1 MTEREKIEKELLLDI
16 VLESSKWRLSE
27 GDDRD
32 CIRLEVEQR
41 LGKYMGIS
49 PEVVDGREQ
58 SVVERGL
65 AKQKAKSG
73 SRQGKVKDDRMRI
86 MYKGHRITIDK
97 EKLVKTPNMHSRTG
111 YVWRPAP
118 GVNLDDYIHPR
129 SVDNAGTDN

>member
-1 MTEREKIEKELLLDI
+1 MTERERIEKELLLDI

-49 PEVVDGREQ
+49 PEIIDGREQ

-65 AKQKAKSG
+65 AKAAAKAG
-73 SRQGKVKDDRMRI
+73 QNHGKLHPGFHRVIVGGKKLTLHESQLDKVE
-86 MYKGHRITIDK
+86 YKCS
-97 EKLVKTPNMHSRTG
+97 PTG
-111 YVWRPAP
+111 YRWIPKP
-118 GVNLDDYIHPR
+118 GVVPDSKE
-129 SVDNAGTDN
+129 SV

>member
-41 LGKYMGIS
+41 LGKYMGIN

-65 AKQKAKSG
+65 AKAAAKQKHGQLQPGYHRVTVDGKKLTLHESQLEKVPY
-73 SRQGKVKDDRMRI
+73 RQSPTGYRWVVKD
-86 MYKGHRITIDK
+86 
-97 EKLVKTPNMHSRTG
+97 
-111 YVWRPAP
+111 
-118 GVNLDDYIHPR
+118 
-129 SVDNAGTDN
+129 VDNGKSES